1 MKIFGAL
8 WNRLAKP
15 LQDFGFGRTRIME
28 GGVGLFIV
36 GGALLGA
43 LIAGWIVDIF
53 NNGRRT
59 LTKRLLNSHS
69 RVGFNAGRT

>member
-36 GGALLGA
+36 GGATVGCF
-43 LIAGWIVDIF
+43 D
-53 NNGRRT
+53 RRMDCRH
-59 LTKRLLNSHS
+59 L
-69 RVGFNAGRT
+69 